1 MYMPCMAL
9 LLAAAATSD
18 WRIWSPRAET
28 APVHRI
34 EAQSGRLVLS
44 GGGNPAVFGGW
55 ERDHRDI
62 QAGTWYRLTARYTA
76 KGLSY
81 EPRQVVVRLDWQKA
95 AGKRA
100 GQPDYAWRVT
110 ETAAGRD
117 VVLEAPAPEGST
129 SVKVQLLLANA
140 PAGEVSWTGV
150 SLERIDAPKPRAVRV
165 ATVRLHP
172 RGQDPLTSFF
182 ELIDS
187 KVADGAVDVIL
198 LPEGAPLVGT
208 GKKYADVA
216 EAIPG
221 PVTKRLGAVA
231 LKKKAWVVAGVL
243 EREGNAVYNTA
254 VLIDRAGRVAGK
266 YRKVYLPREEYEGGV
281 TPGDDYPVFE
291 TDFGRV
297 GLMICWDVQYADPAR
312 ALALRGAELVLMPI
326 WGGNEV
332 LARARAIENHL
343 FLATSGY
350 DFPSMVYDPLG
361 ETLARSEQDGSV
373 AFATI
378 DLNRRYA
385 DQWLGDMRGRF
396 HRELR
401 GDTAVEPAGR
411 K

>member
-1 MYMPCMAL
+1 L
-9 LLAAAATSD
+9 ILA
-18 WRIWSPRAET
+18 
-28 APVHRI
+28 
-34 EAQSGRLVLS
+34 

-62 QAGTWYRLTARYTA
+62 QPGSWYRLSAGYSA
-76 KGLSY
+76 KGLTY
-81 EPRQVVVRLDWQKA
+81 EPRQVLMRLDWQTA

-110 ETAAGRD
+110 ANGATRD
-117 VVLEAPAPEGST
+117 VVLEAAAPPGAAA
-129 SVKVQLLLANA
+129 VKVQLFLANA
-140 PAGEVSWTGV
+140 PGGEVSWSGV
-150 SLERIDAPKPRAVRV
+150 RLERIDPPKPRVVRV
-165 ATVRLHP
+165 ATVRLRP
-172 RGQDPLTSFF
+172 RGEEPLTRFA

-187 KVADGAVDVIL
+187 RVADGAADVIL
-198 LPEGAPLVGT
+198 LPEGVPLVGT
-208 GKKYADVA
+208 SKKYADVA
-216 EAIPG
+216 ETVPG
-221 PVTKRLGAVA
+221 PVTNRLGAVA

-254 VLIDRAGRVAGK
+254 VLIGRDGRLAGK

-281 TPGDDYPVFE
+281 TPGDDYPVFD

-332 LARARAIENHL
+332 LARARAIENQV

-350 DFPSMVYDPLG
+350 DFPSLVYDPDG
-361 ETLARSEQDGSV
+361 ETLARSEQDGSI

-378 DLNRRYA
+378 DLSRRYA
-385 DQWLGDMRGRF
+385 DKWLGEMRGRF

-401 GDTAVEPAGR
+401 GDTQVEPAGR